1 QALLATYG
9 QGRDADRPLW
19 VGSVKSNVGHT
30 QAAAGVAGVIKM
42 VMAMRHGV
50 APRTLHVDA
59 PTPNVDWATGA
70 VQLLTQTTPW
80 PTDGPRR
87 SGVSAF
93 GISGTNAHVILE
105 VDPNTDVE
113 VAAGDGTTG
122 SGSPAVLVD
131 STVVVPPVSGVDSP
145 VDSPAGSV
153 GSSPASPVVVPAV
166 FPWVVSG
173 RDAAGLSAQ
182 AGRLSAFVS
191 ARPELGLGDVGF
203 SLV

>member
-1 QALLATYG
+1 ATYG

-19 VGSVKSNVGHT
+19 VGSVKSNIGHT

-59 PTPNVDWATGA
+59 PTPNVDWTAGA

-80 PTDGPRR
+80 STDGPRR

-113 VAAGDGTTG
+113 VAAGDGATG

-131 STVVVPPVSGVDSP
+131 STVVVAPASGVDSP
-145 VDSPAGSV
+145 VGTPDSP
-153 GSSPASPVVVPAV
+153 PASPVVVPAV

-191 ARPELGLGDVGF
+191 GR
-203 SLV
+203 

>member
-1 QALLATYG
+1 GDPIEAQALLATYG

-59 PTPNVDWATGA
+59 PTPNVDWAAGA

-105 VDPNTDVE
+105 VDPT
-113 VAAGDGTTG
+113 
-122 SGSPAVLVD
+122 
-131 STVVVPPVSGVDSP
+131 VSGVGSP

-166 FPWVVSG
+166 FPWVLSG
-173 RDAAGLSAQ
+173 RDAAGLAGQ

-191 ARPELGLGDVGF
+191 GRPEL
-203 SLV
+203 